1 MNVEDLN
8 SSPNHRNDTQPFNPP
23 DSLGPLRG
31 QVWLTIQTHQAQQL
45 IRGRNGT
52 PDKPPIIGL
61 VGFADR
67 LRVIWLAAR
76 NNDPYADWWLI
87 KVHGAIEASGDTLRN
102 WQKEMDDL
110 LLQQSAME
118 ITIAGSVRPYRMP
131 LQFANP
137 YAYQGANLLSEYD
150 RLVRTALTARHV
162 GLLDSKI
169 VNGLIQASAGKIRSL
184 FAIPQGYRFL
194 GVNRESMQMA
204 NEKSHKARQ
213 AMGEVPEDVM
223 SGERHAPIVP
233 RKVTFPTRFA
243 ENVDL
248 HSASPTSNQNLSEIE
263 NDNS

>member
-1 MNVEDLN
+1 MKTQNPIPHPEDQVIVKR
-8 SSPNHRNDTQPFNPP
+8 SSEPE
-23 DSLGPLRG
+23 SLGPLRG

-67 LRVIWLAAR
+67 LRIIWQAAR
-76 NNDPYADWWLI
+76 NDDPYADWWLI
-87 KVHGAIEASGDTLRN
+87 KVHEVIEASGDTLRN
-102 WQKEMDDL
+102 WQCEMDDL

-162 GLLDSKI
+162 GLLDSYISK
-169 VNGLIQASAGKIRSL
+169 GLIQAAAGKIRSL

-194 GVNRESMQMA
+194 GVNRESMQVA
-204 NEKSHKARQ
+204 NEKSRKARQ

-223 SGERHAPIVP
+223 SGERQAPLVP
-233 RKVTFPTRFA
+233 RKLRFPSGFA
-243 ENVDL
+243 NNVIL
-248 HSASPTSNQNLSEIE
+248 HPEPSDSNPHRPDRE
-263 NDNS
+263 NDSG